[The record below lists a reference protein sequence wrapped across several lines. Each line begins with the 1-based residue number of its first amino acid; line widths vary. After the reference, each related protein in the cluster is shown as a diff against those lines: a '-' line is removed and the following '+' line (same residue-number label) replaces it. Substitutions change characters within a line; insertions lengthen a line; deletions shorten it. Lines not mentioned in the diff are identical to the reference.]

1 MGARTTPSMNPQP
14 PPNNAGDAIEQLI
27 QLSSSEIDQTTRNNH
42 FQFVMK
48 ELLLKR
54 EKEVE
59 LKAERRLQQKLEEE
73 RREAQKRQDALLE
86 RLQEQQLQAREDLME
101 VQREMRSLQTSLEQE
116 RREHSLKQDKL
127 FARQDELIA
136 RQEQERREE
145 RREALEQQE
154 RQQTFFRE
162 VIQQLQ
168 DEVKVL
174 RHNEST
180 QGEVVET
187 PGGHRTPVSSS
198 PYSMTPLSLMMETPR
213 KPFEDLTGDGEVVE
227 NFAAGD
233 SRSVDDNNNYVEN
246 DAVEEEEPTS
256 VMESDQGYAVS
267 DEIQRAKGR
276 VTFEETFLLNKSDQV
291 GNKVENEKGKKLP
304 KITKNKSRALRDA
317 KETMKMI
324 GGKQKLI
331 LMLSCNIDQK
341 EFFREPLHCIST
353 WLTCIALNSLLVNR
367 LINNKPYCR
376 ANLQA

>member
-174 RHNEST
+174 RHNESAHLISGT

-227 NFAAGD
+227 NFAAGE

-276 VTFEETFLLNKSDQV
+276 VTFEETFLLNKSDKV
-291 GNKVENEKGKKLP
+291 GNKVENAKGNKLP
-304 KITKNKSRALRDA
+304 LQKIATSKSRALRDA
-317 KETMKMI
+317 KEKMKMI
-324 GGKQKLI
+324 AGKLKLI
-331 LMLSCNIDQK
+331 AMLICEEMGNVGQK
-341 EFFREPLHCIST
+341 DFFENHY
-353 WLTCIALNSLLVNR
+353 IASR
-367 LINNKPYCR
+367 LC
-376 ANLQA
+376 